1 MVDQSERGS
10 VFLIFALPELDKLLA
25 GRTTGAILQ
34 VMLGV
39 PRSTADRLTSPS
51 KHLDLMQL
59 FASSED
65 ESVRLLAE
73 DIQSGVFPF
82 SSRLPMFLYPSIRD
96 VWRDYERSFHLFQ
109 VAEQLEVGARAKFC
123 RLETDDLIRM
133 IHGLEPSD
141 KVGRVFPDSD
151 SSNFPVPDI
160 FEGFL
165 RDDRSRVVKGF
176 FFEPMA
182 ALDIDLYSSA
192 FGSYMPR
199 MIFPSVMPE
208 LVSESFKPYIDRP
221 LRRLLDIGYCSV
233 MECEAAPSLK
243 EMIAPHDVDLW
254 ESIRGKLAR
263 GTITLDVIQNLMRVW
278 LKSKPESKSR
288 FEINGDSQSQRRYGM
303 LLVLYFAARMFDFVF
318 GPVRGRS
325 DCPDLV
331 SSFGQQYY
339 AAWQRELARRGL
351 SEAVGKPWDDSAV
364 TRIIGGSYIFAE

>member
-1 MVDQSERGS
+1 LVDESERGS
-10 VFLIFALPELDKLLA
+10 VFLIFALPELDKLLT
-25 GRTTGAILQ
+25 GRTSGAILQ

-51 KHLDLMQL
+51 RYLDLMQRI
-59 FASSED
+59 ASSED
-65 ESVRLLAE
+65 ESVRQLAE
-73 DIQSGVFPF
+73 DLQSGVFPF
-82 SSRLPMFLYPSIRD
+82 HSRVSGFLYPSIRD
-96 VWRDYERSFHLFQ
+96 VWQDYERSFRLFQ
-109 VAEQLEVGARAKFC
+109 AAEKFEVGARAKFG
-123 RLETDDLIRM
+123 RLEANDLIRM
-133 IHGLEPSD
+133 IHGLELSNE
-141 KVGRVFPDSD
+141 VGNVFPDPD
-151 SSNFPVPDI
+151 SSNFPMPEL
-160 FEGFL
+160 FESAL
-165 RDDRSRVVKGF
+165 RDDRSRVVRES

-182 ALDIDLYSSA
+182 VLDIDLYSSL

-208 LVSESFKPYIDRP
+208 LVAESFKPYVDRP

-233 MECEAAPSLK
+233 MDCDAAPSLE
-243 EMIAPHDVDLW
+243 EMIASHDVELW
-254 ESIRGKLAR
+254 ESVRGKLER
-263 GTITLDVIQNLMRVW
+263 GTITLDVIQNLMSVW
-278 LKSKPESKSR
+278 LESRPELKSR

-339 AAWQRELARRGL
+339 AVWQRELARRGL
-351 SEAVGKPWDDSAV
+351 SEAVGKPWDDSPV